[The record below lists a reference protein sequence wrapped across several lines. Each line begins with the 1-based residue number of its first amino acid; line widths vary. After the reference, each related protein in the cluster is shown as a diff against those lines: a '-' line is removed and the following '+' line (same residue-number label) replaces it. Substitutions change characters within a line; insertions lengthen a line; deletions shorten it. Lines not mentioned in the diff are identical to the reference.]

1 MLNQCPPANLVLLR
15 VSPVNEQQELL
26 EAKQLG
32 YPFVFIF
39 VFESQS
45 LFVTLSGQELTIS
58 IKLAFNSVIHLP
70 PPFCLFFR
78 QNVDQWV
85 KTRVLDGARDCL
97 QVLTWAGCQSGHR
110 CSRKGSALMSVI
122 HVDMQ

>member
-15 VSPVNEQQELL
+15 VSPVSEQQELL

-32 YPFVFIF
+32 YLFVFIF

-58 IKLAFNSVIHLP
+58 IKLAFNS
-70 PPFCLFFR
+70 
-78 QNVDQWV
+78 Q
-85 KTRVLDGARDCL
+85 
-97 QVLTWAGCQSGHR
+97 
-110 CSRKGSALMSVI
+110 
-122 HVDMQ
+122 